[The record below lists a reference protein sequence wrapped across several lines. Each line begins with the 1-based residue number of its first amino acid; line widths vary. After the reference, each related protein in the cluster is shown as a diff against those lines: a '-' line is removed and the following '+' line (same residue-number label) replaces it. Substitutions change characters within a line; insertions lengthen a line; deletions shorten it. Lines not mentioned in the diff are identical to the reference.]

1 MFRRASLEE
10 IYRNVDIIGLLLL
23 LLLEAAFEPQL
34 VRGGKE
40 GAVMPGRVDMIFY
53 LIYFLWKC
61 ECVWE
66 RERKRIWDLK
76 RRGGNSKKIFFEKI
90 EDRKEKGYG

>member
-34 VRGGKE
+34 VRGGEE

-53 LIYFLWKC
+53 FIYFL
-61 ECVWE
+61 
-66 RERKRIWDLK
+66 
-76 RRGGNSKKIFFEKI
+76 EKI
-90 EDRKEKGYG
+90 KERKEKGYG

>member
-34 VRGGKE
+34 VRGGEE
-40 GAVMPGRVDMIFY
+40 GAVMPGRVDMIFLFY
-53 LIYFLWKC
+53 LF
-61 ECVWE
+61 
-66 RERKRIWDLK
+66 
-76 RRGGNSKKIFFEKI
+76 S
-90 EDRKEKGYG
+90 

>member
-1 MFRRASLEE
+1 MKSRCMFRLASLEE

-34 VRGGKE
+34 VAGGKE
-40 GAVMPGRVDMIFY
+40 GAVMPGRVDMTFY
-53 LIYFLWKC
+53 LISFLWKC

-66 RERKRIWDLK
+66 RERGRNRI
-76 RRGGNSKKIFFEKI
+76 
-90 EDRKEKGYG
+90 